1 MASNVGQPGMWLP
14 PGTAQ
19 PKRTTAIS
27 RPGTFNPFQA
37 LQRKLNEMGFAC
49 KYRHD
54 EKERVIEV
62 LFEPLNDKTRQAVKV
77 ASQSSQATGLKTMVN
92 YGVLDDPVQAVCA
105 CIEKGLEELRQA
117 L

>member
-14 PGTAQ
+14 PTA
-19 PKRTTAIS
+19 KAKTTPRAA

-37 LQRKLNEMGFAC
+37 LQKKLNSMGFNC

-77 ASQSSQATGLKTMVN
+77 AAQSSQATGLKTLVT
-92 YGVLDDPVQAVCA
+92 YGVLDDPVQAMCA